1 MSKSN
6 FYKIR
11 TDQSVGLI
19 PTHLDVVVIGYF
31 ADYYSAGIYR
41 IAKKLVDPINSLI
54 VAFSPWMLNKIN
66 KQGDYNFR
74 NLFINILLPSSVII
88 VSFYYLFGS
97 NLIEIIAGDE
107 FADAFLPMMILLFGF
122 MSYYLTFW
130 TRHFLFMN
138 DLIHKHTIG
147 RVINLIIFLSTAP
160 FLISNFGFN
169 GIAISIS
176 FSTAF
181 QKLYEFSVYLKYKNN
196 KNNY

>member
-1 MSKSN
+1 M
-6 FYKIR
+6 
-11 TDQSVGLI
+11 
-19 PTHLDVVVIGYF
+19 
-31 ADYYSAGIYR
+31 
-41 IAKKLVDPINSLI
+41 
-54 VAFSPWMLNKIN
+54 
-66 KQGDYNFR
+66 
-74 NLFINILLPSSVII
+74 II
-88 VSFYYLFGS
+88 VSIYYLFGS

-147 RVINLIIFLSTAP
+147 RFINLIIFLSTSP
-160 FLISNFGFN
+160 FFISNFGFN

-176 FSTAF
+176 LSTVF

>member
-1 MSKSN
+1 M
-6 FYKIR
+6 
-11 TDQSVGLI
+11 
-19 PTHLDVVVIGYF
+19 IGYF

-66 KQGDYNFR
+66 NQGDYNFR

-138 DLIHKHTIG
+138 DLIHKHGT
-147 RVINLIIFLSTAP
+147 N
-160 FLISNFGFN
+160 N
-169 GIAISIS
+169 IAMHKSSQMEEKEATVRASMI
-176 FSTAF
+176 
-181 QKLYEFSVYLKYKNN
+181 YEEMRKRKHTPATPRANPSHRP
-196 KNNY
+196 